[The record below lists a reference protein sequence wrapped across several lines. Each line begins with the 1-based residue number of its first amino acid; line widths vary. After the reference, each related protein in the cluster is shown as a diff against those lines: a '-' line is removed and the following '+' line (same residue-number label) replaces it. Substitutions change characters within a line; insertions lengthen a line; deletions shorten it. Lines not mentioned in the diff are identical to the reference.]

1 MFDLLNWLV
10 DILQQFLYVLDVDDT
25 QEIQKNWFIKV

>member
-1 MFDLLNWLV
+1 MFDLWNWLV